1 MSDEI
6 DIDDDKLEEN
16 NEWLTTF
23 ADLSLLL
30 LVFFIL
36 LFSLSTL
43 DPSKFQDSFGS
54 IKGAMGGDATSSP
67 SMKDFET
74 TGAQYEQVKMRKQLI
89 EAQRQAFNEIRSFL
103 VQNGMEGQVGAVLDE
118 GVITLRLPAQVLFE
132 KYSEQLSPQSEYI
145 LKILYEIFV
154 RRRDQNID
162 VRGYTDDT
170 QPPANT
176 RFKDNWELS
185 ALRAVSVLRYLLAQG
200 IEPTRL
206 TATGFGPL
214 EPIMMNTTEENR
226 ARNRRVEFILYKRIT
241 GGGGNEHQR

>member
-67 SMKDFET
+67 SMKDYET

-132 KYSEQLSPQSEYI
+132 KYSERLSPQSEHI
-145 LKILYEIFV
+145 LKILHEIFV

-162 VRGYTDDT
+162 IRGYTDDT
-170 QPPANT
+170 QPPASS

-214 EPIMMNTTEENR
+214 EPIMMNTTEANR

-241 GGGGNEHQR
+241 RGGQ